1 MTGFLDKL
9 QFLIKKVEKFCKVV
23 RENFFLGNRNFDIQS
38 LINLDM
44 TGFASAYPKSNFES
58 NFWIS
63 QTFGN
68 SLKTANV
75 RIYNI
80 RLGLATIWR

>member
-1 MTGFLDKL
+1 MK
-9 QFLIKKVEKFCKVV
+9 
-23 RENFFLGNRNFDIQS
+23 
-38 LINLDM
+38 
-44 TGFASAYPKSNFES
+44 GFASAYPKSNFES

-68 SLKTANV
+68 PLKTANV

-80 RLGLATIWR
+80 RLGLAIIWR

>member
-1 MTGFLDKL
+1 
-9 QFLIKKVEKFCKVV
+9 
-23 RENFFLGNRNFDIQS
+23 
-38 LINLDM
+38 M

-63 QTFGN
+63 QTLGN